1 MELAKVVSVCKS
13 GVLTIFQASRA
24 PEGVEV
30 FRALAHWTMA
40 PYGAIPLEGSPKR
53 LVEPSR

>member
-1 MELAKVVSVCKS
+1 VELAKVVSVCKS
-13 GVLTIFQASRA
+13 GVLTIFQA